1 MNKRIEK
8 NVLEMKRKLGKYFR
22 DRKYEDLQN
31 AISVYNSVDIRDYIE
46 ELDLTDAILV
56 FRLLK
61 KEDAIEVFSKMEKED
76 QYRFLKGMKDE
87 EIKYILNELRF
98 DDRVDLME
106 EMPAGIVKTILRN
119 TADKERNLINQFL
132 KYPKDSAGSLMTI
145 EYVELREFMTVEEA
159 LELIKEN
166 GKEKVTVYTCYVTN
180 ETKILQG
187 FVTLKR
193 MITSEPNTLIAQL
206 MDENVISVETTDDQ
220 EYVANV
226 FHKYGFVVLPV
237 VDSENRITGVI
248 TVDDI
253 MEVMEQEATEDFQKM
268 AAMSPQETEYLDA
281 SSLALARSRV
291 TWLLILMITATI
303 TGQIMNHYNHLIQT
317 MIVLNMFIPMIMD
330 AGGNAGSQSS
340 TLIIRGL
347 ATGEIH
353 TNDFLKVFWKE
364 LKVSLIVG
372 IIIAAVNLI
381 KVLMIDK
388 VEFDIAFLIS
398 VTLIFTISTAKIIG
412 GILPLA
418 AKKLRLDP
426 AIMAGPLITTV
437 VDTISLVIY
446 FEMASFII
454 K

>member
-8 NVLEMKRKLGKYFR
+8 NILEMKRKLGKYFR

>member
-76 QYRFLKGMKDE
+76 QYCFLKGMKDE

>member
-8 NVLEMKRKLGKYFR
+8 NILEMKRRLGKHFR

-119 TADKERNLINQFL
+119 TADTERNLINQFL